1 MSQGLKHGQCLHI
14 EGRRRAS
21 HSDPAQAGRRG
32 KHRARMQNS
41 RGLGLAE
48 AQVTDY
54 GLGSVREAGG
64 YHITEDPEL
73 QCEEAAFT
81 L

>member
-1 MSQGLKHGQCLHI
+1 MVYSDAFAVTVLEGGEVSQVLKHGQCLHI

-21 HSDPAQAGRRG
+21 HSDPAQAGKRG

-48 AQVTDY
+48 AQVTD
-54 GLGSVREAGG
+54 
-64 YHITEDPEL
+64 
-73 QCEEAAFT
+73 
-81 L
+81 